1 MALTQLGTD
10 GIKDDAVTLAK
21 RAGLTRGSV
30 VIGDASGNPSNL
42 TKGAAGK
49 VLTSDGTDL
58 SWGAVP
64 AGGIGADAITGAK
77 IADDA
82 LDSEH
87 YTDGSIDHAHLAAD
101 CVDGDNIADDSIGS
115 EHIAD
120 NAVGL
125 AAMASGTDGT
135 IITYDSSG
143 NPVAVGPGSAH
154 DILTSQGA
162 GNPPVWSAPVDQMPD
177 NSVTLAKMAGGTDG
191 QIITYDASGDPVA
204 VGPGTD
210 GQVLTSTGAGSPPA
224 FETIS
229 AGNTP
234 AFLAGYSDQFSFS
247 GDQWVKD
254 TSMTSLYASNAA
266 FDDSTNDRWTP
277 GVAGK
282 YYCWFSSTFFSGNGL
297 YTYRIRISKNAEGYD
312 SGYDGGED
320 FFAEGRPNVTGDDH
334 PEYCLSIA
342 TIIDMDAD
350 DYIDAW
356 LWHAG
361 SGVTRSFHGH
371 HFGAFKIA

>member
-1 MALTQLGTD
+1 MALTQVKALG
-10 GIKDDAVTLAK
+10 LA
-21 RAGLTRGSV
+21 ADS
-30 VIGDASGNPSNL
+30 IDASKL
-42 TKGAAGK
+42 
-49 VLTSDGTDL
+49 
-58 SWGAVP
+58 
-64 AGGIGADAITGAK
+64 
-77 IADDA
+77 ADDSI
-82 LDSEH
+82 DSEH
-87 YTDGSIDHAHLAAD
+87 YANASIDHAHLANDA
-101 CVDGDNIADDSIGS
+101 VDGDNIADDSINS
-115 EHIAD
+115 EHYVDGSIDHAHLADDCVDGDNIAD
-120 NAVGL
+120 NSVGL
-125 AAMASGTDGT
+125 AAMA
-135 IITYDSSG
+135 
-143 NPVAVGPGSAH
+143 
-154 DILTSQGA
+154 
-162 GNPPVWSAPVDQMPD
+162 
-177 NSVTLAKMAGGTDG
+177 GGTDG
-191 QIITYDASGDPVA
+191 VIITYDASGNPVP

-224 FETIS
+224 FETIA

-234 AFLAGYSDQFSFS
+234 AFLAGFSDQFSFS

-350 DYIDAW
+350 DYIEAW